1 MGDAKI
7 DMIQILSYQADK
19 TPYTQIKRTKID
31 GNKERV
37 NKMNKIGAIA
47 AKKKKHDLIF

>member
-1 MGDAKI
+1 MGDTKI

-31 GNKERV
+31 GNEEGV
-37 NKMNKIGAIA
+37 NKMNEVCAIS